1 MLEVWSLVFQPC
13 STSTRQIFQVRRHCS
28 SMLATRP
35 LGLLKIAVV
44 VAALSLFARG
54 ADSSVT
60 SSLPAPLLRAHAHN
74 DYEHTRPLNDALDRG
89 FCSIEADVH
98 LVDGKLLVAHDRSK
112 ARPER
117 TLEALYLDPLQE
129 RVNRTR
135 GRVYPKGPSVTLLID
150 VKSDADSTWNAL
162 RGVLA
167 RYADMLTIFGPE
179 TIETNAITV
188 IITGNRARAL
198 ISADSVRF
206 AAIDGRLEDLD
217 GAASTSLIPLVSDSW
232 SEHFKWRGVG
242 QLPDEERK
250 RLRELVSKAH
260 AQGRRIR
267 FWGAPDRQVVWEEFT
282 TAGVDLLNAD
292 DLDALQSFLLGRRI
306 SPGK

>member
-1 MLEVWSLVFQPC
+1 MRTSPSLECLLALLAVLAV
-13 STSTRQIFQVRRHCS
+13 STTGSRAADASREST
-28 SMLATRP
+28 
-35 LGLLKIAVV
+35 
-44 VAALSLFARG
+44 
-54 ADSSVT
+54 
-60 SSLPAPLLRAHAHN
+60 LPAPLIRAHAHN

-98 LVDGKLLVAHDRSK
+98 LVDGKLLVAHDRSQV
-112 ARPER
+112 RPER

-129 RVNRTR
+129 RVSRTR

-162 RGVLA
+162 RSVLSK
-167 RYADMLTIFGPE
+167 YADMLTIFGPDS
-179 TIETNAITV
+179 IETNAITV
-188 IITGNRARAL
+188 IITGNRAQSL
-198 ISADSVRF
+198 ISQDAVRF
-206 AAIDGRLEDLD
+206 AAIDGRLADLD
-217 GAASTSLIPLVSDSW
+217 GTASNSLIPLVSDSW

-242 QLPDEERK
+242 PLPDEERK

-267 FWGAPDRQVVWEEFT
+267 FWAAPDRQVVWEEFT
-282 TAGVDLLNAD
+282 AAGVDLLNAD